1 MSDVQTA
8 DSGEDT
14 TPAATVIA
22 LDADAPES
30 FDSAERAV
38 ASLVAARQKAGIPAE
53 GADDA
58 TAEDELSDEDN
69 AAPEKATGE
78 DEEADPAARPSLEL
92 PRSWTKDRAE
102 HWAKLDPGTQEF
114 LLEQDRKASEAVR
127 RSQNELADERN
138 AVKAQREA
146 AEKVRQQYEAQLPA
160 LMRELESA
168 HQQSFSD
175 IRTMDDVAKLQADDP
190 FRFQVWQVQQMR
202 LQTTKF
208 ETDRV
213 AAQTLQEKQGKRVS
227 YEAEQNKLL
236 VDLVP
241 EMADPKKSV
250 ELRDRAVTMLTDD
263 LGMKRDQLERWMQD
277 DTGHEILSNAGFQ
290 KLVADGLKYRDILSA
305 PKAVVK
311 SDLPPV
317 QRPGVAR
324 AHGSD
329 RAALVQSLTDKLS
342 NSGSEKDALELLLAK
357 RASRRAS

>member
-1 MSDVQTA
+1 MQHEVLRPGFDDRSVSDTTTDISQDARAEPATPA
-8 DSGEDT
+8 RQSEPQGEDA
-14 TPAATVIA
+14 TPPSETNSPTEAPGETQEAEPATRPPIA
-22 LDADAPES
+22 P
-30 FDSAERAV
+30 
-38 ASLVAARQKAGIPAE
+38 
-53 GADDA
+53 
-58 TAEDELSDEDN
+58 
-69 AAPEKATGE
+69 
-78 DEEADPAARPSLEL
+78 

-146 AEKVRQQYEAQLPA
+146 AEKVRQQFE
-160 LMRELESA
+160 
-168 HQQSFSD
+168 
-175 IRTMDDVAKLQADDP
+175 AKLNAPVTSVALVEEKMRAEFGDLNNTRDLEIMQQQDP
-190 FRFQVWQVQQMR
+190 FRFSRWQF
-202 LQTTKF
+202 LQT
-208 ETDRV
+208 EWAGANAEHQAIEQRQQHDR
-213 AAQTLQEKQGKRVS
+213 QSKRSS

-236 VDLVP
+236 IEMVP
-241 EMADPKKSV
+241 EMAEPNKAAV
-250 ELRDRAVTMLTDD
+250 LRERAIVMLNSD
-263 LGMKRDQLERWMQD
+263 LGLSNDQLGRWMRD
-277 DTGHEILSNAGFQ
+277 DTGHEILSNAGIQ
-290 KLVADGLKYRDILSA
+290 KLMADGLKYRDILSA

-342 NSGSEKDALELLLAK
+342 NSGSEKDALELLIAK